1 MRLLFLIALVGA
13 VAQGGKP
20 QAFYSRATDK
30 VIATYVAEQDTIR
43 ITPYAPPTLK
53 VCMREV
59 CKTVDEWTKR
69 P

>member
-1 MRLLFLIALVGA
+1 MRTLLLIAVVG
-13 VAQGGKP
+13 VLAQGGKP

-30 VIATYVAEQDTIR
+30 VIATYVADLDTVR
-43 ITPYAPPTLK
+43 ITPYAPVTLK